1 MIFYLAKRLLA
12 GTSRR
17 TILLTAALGIFFSSA
32 FVLVSLGILGGFQS
46 AYREAVL
53 GFNAHVVVTSEIG
66 FTDDERTQVAV
77 VLSAQEKEFPH
88 TYSPYLFYETL
99 MPTAKGMRPVILKG
113 VAMAKKAELYPF
125 EFEDFAVSTGDVKLV
140 YVGAGIAEL
149 QSGFAKNREL
159 RLLTLR
165 DANGRQTVRY
175 DRIPATGTFKSGLYQ
190 FDAGYVYLDL
200 ADLRRRYFAD
210 DRVNGFEIRLR
221 DVTKAHA
228 LAGRLRE
235 LLPPEVE
242 VTTWDELNGS
252 LLDALR
258 LERTVFFTIAL
269 LILSIG
275 SVSVFGFNFLFFLQR
290 QREFSILS
298 LLGLSQ
304 ARLRRLLNALSL
316 AVGMVATGLAAVCA
330 WLVLKWLR
338 DGPGIALDPN
348 VYFVS
353 RVPVHFELR
362 WFGVFIIATWV
373 LCWVTSAVAGRAV
386 LKRHLEAG
394 QLGF

>member
-1 MIFYLAKRLLA
+1 MTFYLAKRFLS

-17 TILLTAALGIFFSSA
+17 SVLLTAALGIFFSST
-32 FVLVSLGILGGFQS
+32 FVLVSVGILAGFQN

-53 GFNAHVVVTSEIG
+53 AFNAHVVVTSEIG
-66 FTDDERTQVAV
+66 FTGDEQVQVASI
-77 VLSAQEKEFPH
+77 LASLGREFPH
-88 TYSPYLFYETL
+88 EFSPYLFYETL
-99 MPTAKGMRPVILKG
+99 MPTSKGMRPVILKG
-113 VAMAKKAELYPF
+113 VELGKKSLLYPF
-125 EFEDFAVSTGDVKLV
+125 AFSEFDGIPDGMTPV
-140 YVGAGIAEL
+140 YAGAGIVDL
-149 QSGFAKNREL
+149 QPAVGTTHEL
-159 RLLTLR
+159 RLLTLK
-165 DANGRQTVRY
+165 DGNGRQTVRY
-175 DRIPATGTFKSGLYQ
+175 DRISVTGTFQSGLYQ

-200 ADLRRRYFAD
+200 PDLRRRYFAD

-221 DVTKAHA
+221 DVTKSHV

-235 LLPPEVE
+235 VLPPEVE

-252 LLDALR
+252 LLEALR
-258 LERTVFFTIAL
+258 LERTTFFAVAL

-275 SVSVFGFNFLFFLQR
+275 CVSVFGFNFLFFLQR

-316 AVGMVATGLAAVCA
+316 AVGAIATGFAAVCA
-330 WLVLKWLR
+330 GFILKWLR
-338 DGPGIALDPN
+338 DGPGISLDPN

-362 WFGVFIIATWV
+362 WFGLFIMAAWILCFATSV
-373 LCWVTSAVAGRAV
+373 LAGRVV

-394 QLGF
+394 QLSF